1 VAAAER
7 VHFSRAFHERRLAPR
22 DKYFSSRAHE
32 REVAARLAA
41 GSALRPNR
49 RGDWSMTNFE
59 KPLDFPDRGVSGI
72 RGLPSVASIKA
83 AVLLALLIAYG
94 LGFAVLYPLVQTSVT
109 KSTAEGNEPF
119 FVGS

>member
-1 VAAAER
+1 
-7 VHFSRAFHERRLAPR
+7 
-22 DKYFSSRAHE
+22 
-32 REVAARLAA
+32 
-41 GSALRPNR
+41 
-49 RGDWSMTNFE
+49 MTNFE

-94 LGFAVLYPLVQTSVT
+94 LGFAVLYPLVQTSAT
-109 KSTAEGNEPF
+109 KSTAEGNDPF